1 MLRGRRRRMT
11 ATSQPEP
18 MRDDDIEGVAR
29 RRDRWAHSRLPPMR
43 SDLSGT
49 NLTQAGDHN
58 QRVTLHAVR
67 VGGPVTRGELA
78 SRTGLTPPAIA
89 NITNRLL
96 KHQLILKAGR
106 RHGARG
112 QPATKFVINPD
123 SCFSIGLNVD
133 RDHVTLV
140 VLDFVGK
147 VRARASREIPFAKP
161 ATVRTFYQ
169 RSIERLLTKAAIRRD
184 RLIGVGVAFPDDISR
199 AHLPDQPADYA
210 AWASVRV
217 DDLLRDVL
225 GIPIF
230 IENDAAA
237 AAIGEM
243 QFGSGQK
250 YRSFFYLLVTAALGG
265 GLVAD
270 GTYIRGANGRS
281 GEIGWLRA
289 SRSGGDD
296 QQLQTIVSLSGLYSR
311 LESQGFRVA
320 APHGLTRL
328 KVAAQLIVDRWI
340 QECTEALVN
349 SFAAINCLIDPEAI
363 LIGGRLPATLIDRL
377 ATSLN
382 TRMAAF
388 VGQIPAIAPVA
399 RALTSDDAPAVGA
412 ATLPFSYRLLP
423 TRFALLKPS

>member
-1 MLRGRRRRMT
+1 
-11 ATSQPEP
+11 
-18 MRDDDIEGVAR
+18 MRF
-29 RRDRWAHSRLPPMR
+29 
-43 SDLSGT
+43 DLTGT
-49 NLTQAGDHN
+49 NLTRAGDHN

-67 VGGPVTRGELA
+67 LGGPVTRGDLA
-78 SRTGLTPPAIA
+78 SKTGLTPPAIA

-106 RHGARG
+106 SHGARG

-133 RDHVTLV
+133 RDHITLV

-147 VRARASREIPFAKP
+147 VRARASREIRFAKP
-161 ATVRTFYQ
+161 TTVRTFFQ
-169 RSIERLLTKAAIRRD
+169 RSIEQLLAKAAIGRE
-184 RLIGVGVAFPDDISR
+184 RLIGVGVAFPDDIAR

-210 AWASVRV
+210 AWASVRI
-217 DDLLRDVL
+217 DELLRDVL

-270 GTYIRGANGRS
+270 GNYFRGANGRS

-289 SRSGGDD
+289 GPGIGD
-296 QQLQTIVSLSGLYSR
+296 G
-311 LESQGFRVA
+311 
-320 APHGLTRL
+320 
-328 KVAAQLIVDRWI
+328 
-340 QECTEALVN
+340 
-349 SFAAINCLIDPEAI
+349 
-363 LIGGRLPATLIDRL
+363 
-377 ATSLN
+377 
-382 TRMAAF
+382 
-388 VGQIPAIAPVA
+388 
-399 RALTSDDAPAVGA
+399 
-412 ATLPFSYRLLP
+412 
-423 TRFALLKPS
+423 